1 MLSGKRWKVA
11 ASRLLV
17 AVLAVTM
24 VFTMMPAAGGY
35 YAYAETGS
43 LETMTPEVVV
53 SGTAVIGGSA
63 YTADNVSLERSYT
76 RDELKELP
84 GGVNVQYSS
93 KKTQEPYTKLLYRAS
108 GVYLTSLL
116 DGTAFDPEND
126 VLTLSSNEP
135 TPYVVTFDPAVT
147 EPGRLNL
154 TGLGVQRYFFPG
166 VLVEDPADP
175 EEVQPMLS
183 WANANSSSADPE
195 SAGSDKK
202 YLTLVVGQ
210 LSVDDQN
217 NAAYGKYMTYVTGGD
232 PLTEVVL
239 TVGSKEYTRADILMM
254 EFAEASYS
262 YSTSGGD
269 KTDSVR
275 GVPMSVLL
283 KGEEPDS
290 IVSFEAADG
299 YDMSSAS
306 KTVQELIDGNYM
318 LAYEAN
324 GKGIYKTAKNDP
336 SKYGFL
342 TLYGDGAKPASM
354 VNKISVTTPSG
365 IDYSTSPYKHI
376 TNGGQEGSS
385 PYNIDSITG
394 ATLTVEG
401 PGVKTSVPVSVR
413 DLEGRDAGA
422 ARADYTDLREGS
434 NVTRTYEGID
444 LYYILHNMSSGDN
457 GIILTDLAKK
467 VLIKNRNRNTIA
479 EFTTDQVEEAHN
491 NGKPILVAYGTSLTN
506 GENVRPF
513 VFNNAAGADPDLGN
527 EDGCLKLV
535 YDKSSITGDGNEKY
549 KKFGNMAYIYVA
561 DADTPGYKHD
571 KDPYQSPDIS
581 NYIVTVTGDKIGM
594 EVNYTVDQIEGM
606 VGYDSEG
613 KPDNS
618 GMGYR
623 DEYSLAN
630 STYWYV
636 NEYEGVQLWKLL
648 LKSGLDPALADD
660 DETLVSSTATDGYA
674 ATDKFTVKQVA
685 DPDSFGFYEKNP
697 EDPNTAGWSHENN
710 EVMRDD
716 DHPNGDLIAKGYPVL
731 VAYGVNGYPYV
742 EKASQA
748 GYISGLQNDGGP
760 LRIISGKKQ
769 YNHANG
775 SNQAKY
781 LDKIIVGDN
790 TNHYSTHKYNPK
802 NEYTELA
809 ENSTLEVK
817 ILNGADED
825 APVLKEKTFKLGDIE
840 ELIYGG
846 SLTTNKLKEAKVKTF
861 YQLAK
866 GSSSYSDLYEGVNLN
881 FFLEEV
887 VELPG
892 HKGTITFSNGTNEL
906 TLSLEDV
913 LAVDNGSNTETGMSG
928 LVPLLA
934 YGKNGSPMVL
944 DKNAQGYE
952 KEVTLAAG
960 TEYENKITIKND
972 GGPLAVLFPHTD
984 SSVSDQSLTN
994 VTSITINLSAD
1005 QYAHT
1010 KDPYNS
1016 YADYEVTISGEGT
1029 RLGTEGKAFK
1039 LSELEGKQTLA
1050 FTGDYSILKS
1060 GDGQTASQTRY
1071 RGIKLYSLLTSSS
1084 VGLKSN
1090 ADKVIV
1096 TTSDGESKEFTLS
1109 QIRKSDYINSVTGDA
1124 NLPVILAYGVGK
1136 AGDEDKEDGLPL
1148 VAEKTSEG
1156 YDSSYGNNGGPVRLA
1171 VGQADAED
1179 VNSGSNLK
1187 YVKSIE
1193 VTASEMSSWNHNSAE
1208 VYKQYRKE
1216 PVQLVVN
1223 DKDGKELYNK
1233 TFTVGEIEDNSS
1245 LAERIVATVVQEFTW
1260 EGINFWKWVK
1270 QEVGNNADLS
1280 DPISVTV
1287 TAEDGYSQEI
1297 RAKFG
1302 IDGLENG
1309 IKDGENRVPII
1320 LAYGVGGYPLVI
1332 GDKNHK
1338 PDGEGYDATAGN
1350 NGGPLRLITHNSQG
1364 TSLTYVTKITI
1375 VASEGGSQPEVP
1387 ADFTIRGL
1395 KSGDVEMTV
1404 EDIKNLK
1411 NSSGDSVG
1419 QAEGEYVRKGVTKKV
1434 KGALL
1439 KNILAANSIDNE
1451 NTVITLNTPD
1461 SFETTEK
1468 GASYNNIT
1476 LKQAVDQKYFLAY
1489 QEFVDGEWKDIDDTV
1504 KGTEI
1509 HTNLR
1514 MYRNYCEANGLSN
1527 QDEWYDEC
1535 TNITAIT
1542 LEVPEVTA
1550 FKEYPTT
1557 GGIRSTWMDNANTIW
1572 VGTYGGGLYY
1582 KKAGDSEFSRYNTS
1596 STPALKTDFTSA
1608 VAADAEGG
1616 IWVSQNASYT
1626 NPGNNQGV
1634 LYIKDGEI
1642 TQYTVE
1648 NNPGTIPN
1656 NYVQAIK
1663 VDTDGKVW
1671 FGSFGG
1677 LTIYDPASGTWT
1689 TYGKGDKDFPATS
1702 INTIVLDGQGG
1713 AWLGFYPDGSGT
1725 EEDPYAGGFCH
1736 IDKNGTVSE
1745 KNSIG
1750 GVGDPM
1756 FAQSWIRSIAID
1768 NKGTVWA
1775 VAAGTNIEDNVG
1787 GRIFKL
1793 KNGSGEPTVYT
1804 GKEVLGDYLD
1814 GSSTTEVRVVA
1825 VDKDGNLWFGTSAD
1839 GVLKVEN
1846 PKLNAEG
1853 KMDVTAQ
1860 YAKETGSWSAANMN
1874 NVYSID
1880 FWNDGTA
1887 YVGTSGG
1894 LLVLGDEPQGDGGDE
1909 PVEPAGDATPED
1921 AALTV
1926 TGTALVRDGY
1936 FSIKGIKNAEG
1947 IEKKDA
1953 TFNWQ
1958 NSSGTTGTASVQG
1971 ATLENIFNDVI
1982 GMKGGAEIESVEL
1995 ISSDGRKT
2003 AYTAEQALG
2012 TSLDGNKAMFIWTED
2027 GEKVQKVIVGQFA
2040 EGENNRSKW
2049 AKDVEKIIVNKV
2061 ITNDDYEEEA
2071 KAAAEE
2077 AMNALDPES
2086 TDPTV
2091 DADEIINAA
2100 DSVTT
2105 AVDAVADQA
2114 VEAAQKAVEAAQDGT
2129 PEEQAAAQEMLK
2141 EAEKFKAATSS
2152 YVAATKNA
2160 AAKSASQ
2167 KAATAK
2173 AKADAAAATPGQ
2185 AAVDAAKAAK
2195 AAADEAVTKAQVA
2208 KDATDAALAAAEA
2221 VLANATTD
2229 EEQAAAAEAVRMA
2242 REAAEQAQTNL
2253 SSAKQAAAAAE
2264 NAVIAAEAAKAN
2276 AEAAAAAA
2284 ANAEIVDLPA
2294 VKISKASPAKK
2305 AATVR
2310 WKKVSKKNKQ
2320 KIAKIQVQYSTD
2332 KTFTSADTKT
2342 KFASKSKTSLKIKK
2356 LKSKKTYYFRVRA
2369 YKVIDGKVHVSKWS
2383 KTKKAKVK

>member
-1 MLSGKRWKVA
+1 MLSGKRWKVT

-24 VFTMMPAAGGY
+24 VFTMMPTAGGY
-35 YAYAETGS
+35 YAYAESGS

-53 SGTAVIGGSA
+53 SGSAVIGGSA
-63 YTADNVSLERSYT
+63 YTAENVGLERSYT
-76 RDELKELP
+76 RDELKDLP
-84 GGVNVQYSS
+84 GGVDVQYSS
-93 KKTQEPYTKLLYRAS
+93 KKTQEPFTKLLYRAS

-126 VLTLSSNEP
+126 VLTLSSNEA

-154 TGLGVQRYFFPG
+154 TGLAVQRYFFPG
-166 VLVEDPADP
+166 VLAEDPSDP

-210 LSVDDQN
+210 LAVGDQN

-239 TVGSKEYTRADILMM
+239 TVGSKEYTRADVLMM
-254 EFAEASYS
+254 DFAEASYT
-262 YSTSGGD
+262 YSTKSGEV
-269 KTDSVR
+269 TDAVR

-283 KGEEPDS
+283 KGEDPDS
-290 IVSFEAADG
+290 VVSFEAADG
-299 YDMSSAS
+299 YDMSSATA
-306 KTVQELIDGNYM
+306 TVQELIDGNYM

-324 GKGIYKTAKNDP
+324 GDGIYKTAKNDS

-342 TLYGDGAKPASM
+342 TLYGDGFKPASM
-354 VNKISVTTPSG
+354 VNRISVTTPSG
-365 IDYSTSPYKHI
+365 TDFSKSPYKHI
-376 TNGGQEGSS
+376 NNGGQEGTA

-422 ARADYTDLREGS
+422 VRANYTDKRDGS
-434 NVTRTYEGID
+434 DITRTYEGID

-467 VLIKNRNRNTIA
+467 VLVKNRNRSTIA
-479 EFTTDQVEEAHN
+479 EFTIEQVEEAHN
-491 NGKPILVAYGTSLTN
+491 SKTPILVAYGTSLTD
-506 GENVRPF
+506 GTNVKPF
-513 VFNNAAGADPDLGN
+513 VFNGGAGADPDLGN

-535 YDKSSITGDGNEKY
+535 YDKSSITDDVNEKY
-549 KKFGNMAYIYVA
+549 KTFGNMAYIYVA
-561 DADTPGYKHD
+561 DAETPGYKHD
-571 KDPYQSPDIS
+571 KSPYQSPDIS

-594 EVNYTVDQIEGM
+594 EVNYTVDQLEGM
-606 VGYDSEG
+606 VEYDSEG

-648 LKSGLDPALADD
+648 LKSGLDPALAED

-674 ATDKFTVKQVA
+674 ATDKFTIKQVA

-716 DHPNGDLIAKGYPVL
+716 DNPNGDLIAKGYPVL

-760 LRIISGKKQ
+760 LRVISGKKQ

-790 TNHYSTHKYNPK
+790 SNHYSTHKYNPS
-802 NEYTELA
+802 EPVYHELA
-809 ENSTLEVK
+809 EDSTLEVK
-817 ILNGADED
+817 ILNGADAD
-825 APVLKEKTFKLGDIE
+825 APELKSQTYKLGDIE

-866 GSSSYSDLYEGVNLN
+866 GSSSYSDLYEGLNLN

-913 LAVDNGSNTETGMSG
+913 LAADNGSNTETGMSG

-934 YGKNGSPMVL
+934 YGKNGYPMVL
-944 DKNAQGYE
+944 DKNAQGYV
-952 KEVTLAAG
+952 KELKLAEG
-960 TEYENKITIKND
+960 TEYENPVTVKND

-984 SSVSDQSLTN
+984 SSVSDKSLTN

-1010 KDPYNS
+1010 KAPYNS

-1029 RLGTEGKAFK
+1029 RLGTEGKAIK

-1071 RGIKLYSLLTSSS
+1071 RGIKLYSLLTSSA

-1090 ADKVIV
+1090 ADKVII

-1109 QIRKSDYINSVTGDA
+1109 QISKSDYVNSVTGDA

-1136 AGDEDKEDGLPL
+1136 AGTEDKEDGRPL
-1148 VAEKTSEG
+1148 VEDKESEG
-1156 YDSSYGNNGGPVRLA
+1156 YDSNYGNNGGPVRL
-1171 VGQADAED
+1171 VIGQTDAED

-1187 YVKSIE
+1187 FVKSIE
-1193 VTASEMSSWNHNSAE
+1193 VTASEMTSWNHNSAE

-1233 TFTVGEIEDNSS
+1233 TFTVGEIEDNTD
-1245 LAERIVATVVQEFTW
+1245 LVERIVATVVQEFTW
-1260 EGINFWKWVK
+1260 EGINFWRWVK
-1270 QEVGNNADLS
+1270 QEVGNEADLS
-1280 DPISVTV
+1280 NPISVTV
-1287 TAEDGYSQEI
+1287 TAEDGFSQEI
-1297 RAKFG
+1297 GSKFG

-1309 IKDGENRVPII
+1309 IKDGDNRVPII

-1332 GDKNHK
+1332 GDKKHQ
-1338 PDGEGYDATAGN
+1338 DGEGYDATAGN

-1375 VASEGGSQPEVP
+1375 VAGEGGSEEPEEP
-1387 ADFTIRGL
+1387 AAFTIKGL
-1395 KSGDVEMTV
+1395 QSGDIEMSV

-1411 NSSGDSVG
+1411 NSSGDNVG

-1439 KNILAANSIDNE
+1439 KNILAANGVDNE

-1461 SFETTEK
+1461 AFETTER

-1476 LKQAVDQKYFLAY
+1476 LKQAAEQKYFLAY
-1489 QEFVDGEWKDIDDTV
+1489 QEWDAAAGEWKDIDDTV
-1504 KGTEI
+1504 KGTDI

-1535 TNITAIT
+1535 TNITAVT
-1542 LEVPEVTA
+1542 LEVPEVTV
-1550 FKEYPTT
+1550 FKEYPTS
-1557 GGIRSTWMDNANTIW
+1557 GGIRSTWMDNDGTIW
-1572 VGTYGGGLYY
+1572 VGTYGGGLYS
-1582 KKAGDSEFSRYNTS
+1582 KAAGEDSFSVMNTT

-1608 VAADAEGG
+1608 VAADADGG

-1626 NPGNNQGV
+1626 NPTNNQGV
-1634 LYIKDGEI
+1634 LYIKGEEV

-1648 NNPGTIPN
+1648 GNPGTIPN

-1677 LTIYDPASGTWT
+1677 LTIYDPAAGTWT
-1689 TYGKGDKDFPATS
+1689 TYGKEDKDFPATS

-1725 EEDPYAGGFCH
+1725 AEDPYTGGFCH
-1736 IDKNGTVSE
+1736 IDKTGTVDKTHKE
-1745 KNSIG
+1745 T
-1750 GVGDPM
+1750 GDSAPR
-1756 FAQSWIRSIAID
+1756 FAQIWVRSIAID
-1768 NKGTVWA
+1768 QKGTVWA
-1775 VAAGTNIEDNVG
+1775 VAAGTNLDDNVG
-1787 GRIFKL
+1787 GVIWKW
-1793 KNGSGEPTVYT
+1793 KSGNAEPERYT
-1804 GKEVLGDYLD
+1804 GKEVLGDYLN
-1814 GSSTTEVRVVA
+1814 GSNTTEVRVVA
-1825 VDKDGNLWFGTSAD
+1825 VDSEGALWFGTSAD
-1839 GVLKVEN
+1839 GVLKVSN
-1846 PKLNAEG
+1846 PKLIDG
-1853 KMDVTAQ
+1853 KMSVDAQ

-1894 LLVLGDEPQGDGGDE
+1894 LLVLGEEPQGGGE
-1909 PVEPAGDATPED
+1909 PAVEPAGDATPED

-1926 TGTALVRDGY
+1926 TGDALERDGY
-1936 FSIKGIKNAEG
+1936 FSIRGIKNADG
-1947 IEKKDA
+1947 IVKTDA
-1953 TFNWQ
+1953 TFSWM
-1958 NSSGTTGTASVQG
+1958 NSSGTTGTSDVQG
-1971 ATLENIFNDVI
+1971 ATLENIFNDVV
-1982 GMKGGAEIESVEL
+1982 GMKEGAEVDSVD
-1995 ISSDGRKT
+1995 IYSSDGHKIT
-2003 AYTAEQALG
+2003 YTAQQAL
-2012 TSLDGNKAMFIWTED
+2012 SEDREGNKAMFIWTEGAD
-2027 GEKVQKVIVGQFA
+2027 KVQKVIVGQFA
-2040 EGENNRSKW
+2040 ENENNRSLW
-2049 AKDVEKIIVNKV
+2049 AKDVNKIVVNARTGGGDEPEPG
-2061 ITNDDYEEEA
+2061 ITPEE
-2071 KAAAEE
+2071 
-2077 AMNALDPES
+2077 
-2086 TDPTV
+2086 V
-2091 DADEIINAA
+2091 ADEISELPDTVTVDDREAIEKARA
-2100 DSVTT
+2100 DYDSL
-2105 AVDAVADQA
+2105 
-2114 VEAAQKAVEAAQDGT
+2114 T
-2129 PEEQAAAQEMLK
+2129 PEEQAALPAGTVEKL
-2141 EAEKFKAATSS
+2141 EAAEAKLETETVKQVAEAVSSLADDIVNTASSGISEANYTASS
-2152 YVAATKNA
+2152 Y
-2160 AAKSASQ
+2160 
-2167 KAATAK
+2167 KAYA
-2173 AKADAAAATPGQ
+2173 
-2185 AAVDAAKAAK
+2185 
-2195 AAADEAVTKAQVA
+2195 
-2208 KDATDAALAAAEA
+2208 AALAAARA
-2221 VLANATTD
+2221 VMNKADATK
-2229 EEQAAAAEAVRMA
+2229 EE
-2242 REAAEQAQTNL
+2242 
-2253 SSAKQAAAAAE
+2253 
-2264 NAVIAAEAAKAN
+2264 ID
-2276 AEAAAAAA
+2276 A
-2284 ANAEIVDLPA
+2284 ANAALE
-2294 VKISKASPAKK
+2294 KAK
-2305 AATVR
+2305 AALVEKSDNPMKVTVR
-2310 WKKVSKKNKQ
+2310 NK
-2320 KIAKIQVQYSTD
+2320 IVRR
-2332 KTFTSADTKT
+2332 
-2342 KFASKSKTSLKIKK
+2342 KSVK
-2356 LKSKKTYYFRVRA
+2356 KSKKTVKAITVENAAGTVTFKKIKGNTKF
-2369 YKVIDGKVHVSKWS
+2369 KVNS
-2383 KTKKAKVK
+2383 KTGKITLKKAPKKGTYRIKIRVTAAGDDNHKAMAKTVTVRIKVK